1 MQLEAA
7 SGGVDEEARAML
19 AKLHG
24 VAMPPV
30 PKAEDA
36 AWIASM
42 NEVQLNAHLAS
53 IENQM
58 SAIEAILSSSS
69 EAEKGPVGL
78 STTLEDGGGLPK
90 DDKE

>member
-7 SGGVDEEARAML
+7 SGGIDEEARAML

-24 VAMPPV
+24 VATPPA

-36 AWIASM
+36 ARIASM
-42 NEVQLNAHLAS
+42 SEVQLNAHLAS

-69 EAEKGPVGL
+69 SEEEKGLVGL
-78 STTLEDGGGLPK
+78 SATLEDGGLPK
-90 DDKE
+90 DDQE